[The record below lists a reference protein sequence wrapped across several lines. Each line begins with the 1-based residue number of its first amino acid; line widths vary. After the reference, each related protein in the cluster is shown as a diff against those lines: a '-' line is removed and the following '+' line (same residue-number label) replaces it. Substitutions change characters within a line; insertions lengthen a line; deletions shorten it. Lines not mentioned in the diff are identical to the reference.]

1 MKLKKLL
8 SETKAWERKFGES
21 LPVLELKFG
30 SKAQYDAYK
39 KQHDIKD
46 GTKIEVDGKKMT
58 HRSSL
63 PKGSKAANKKVDVF
77 TAKLNKKLAD
87 AEKALKDKDDD
98 EPTEPYDLSDFD
110 PREDVKKNESL
121 DEQGVLSR
129 RAGINVFGDRKLELI
144 SKSLIHTAR
153 DLHHTAK
160 KKDERNFD
168 DVLDRIT
175 ISLGVIRSFLNKPK
189 RRM

>member
-1 MKLKKLL
+1 MKLKELL
-8 SETKAWERKFGES
+8 KEAQVWERKFGEP

-87 AEKALKDKDDD
+87 AEKEMERKAKEQAFKDM
-98 EPTEPYDLSDFD
+98 E
-110 PREDVKKNESL
+110 NEEIN
-121 DEQGVLSR
+121 EQGVLSR
-129 RAGINVFGDRKLELI
+129 RAGINVFGGRQLQLMAKNLRQTAFDLE
-144 SKSLIHTAR
+144 KV
-153 DLHHTAK
+153 AK
-160 KKDERNFD
+160 KKDEQAFD
-168 DVLDRIT
+168 DILQRIT
-175 ISLGVIRSFLNKPK
+175 ITIGVMRSFLNKPK

>member
-1 MKLKKLL
+1 MKLKKIL
-8 SETKAWERKFGES
+8 SEAKVWERNFGEP

-63 PKGSKAANKKVDVF
+63 PKGSKAVNKKNDVF
-77 TAKLNKKLAD
+77 TADLNKKLDA
-87 AEKALKDKDDD
+87 AEKALKDK
-98 EPTEPYDLSDFD
+98 
-110 PREDVKKNESL
+110 KKNESL

-129 RAGINVFGDRKLELI
+129 RAGINVFGDRKLQLMT
-144 SKSLIHTAR
+144 KNLRQTAF
-153 DLHHTAK
+153 DLEKVAK
-160 KKDERNFD
+160 KKDEQAFD
-168 DVLDRIT
+168 DILQRIT
-175 ISLGVIRSFLNKPK
+175 ITIGVIRSFLNKPK
-189 RRM
+189 RSM

>member
-1 MKLKKLL
+1 MKLKKIL
-8 SETKAWERKFGES
+8 SEAKVWERNFGEP

-46 GTKIEVDGKKMT
+46 GTKIEIDGKKMT

-87 AEKALKDKDDD
+87 AEKALKDK
-98 EPTEPYDLSDFD
+98 
-110 PREDVKKNESL
+110 KKNESL

-129 RAGINVFGDRKLELI
+129 RAGINVFGDRKLQLMAKGLRQ
-144 SKSLIHTAR
+144 SAF
-153 DLHHTAK
+153 DLEKVAK
-160 KKDERNFD
+160 RKDERTFD
-168 DVLDRIT
+168 DILQRIT
-175 ISLGVIRSFLNKPK
+175 ITIGVIRSYLNKPK
-189 RRM
+189 RSM

>member
-8 SETKAWERKFGES
+8 KEAQVWERKFGEP
-21 LPVLELKFG
+21 LPTFSSVMEKH
-30 SKAQYDAYK
+30 S
-39 KQHDIKD
+39 
-46 GTKIEVDGKKMT
+46 GKKI
-58 HRSSL
+58 
-63 PKGSKAANKKVDVF
+63 
-77 TAKLNKKLAD
+77 
-87 AEKALKDKDDD
+87 
-98 EPTEPYDLSDFD
+98 
-110 PREDVKKNESL
+110 

-144 SKSLIHTAR
+144 SKSLINTAR

-168 DVLDRIT
+168 EILDRIT

>member
-87 AEKALKDKDDD
+87 AEKALKDK
-98 EPTEPYDLSDFD
+98 
-110 PREDVKKNESL
+110 KKNESL

-129 RAGINVFGDRKLELI
+129 RAGINVFGDRKLQLMAKGLRQ
-144 SKSLIHTAR
+144 SAF
-153 DLHHTAK
+153 DLEKVAK
-160 KKDERNFD
+160 RKDERVFD
-168 DVLDRIT
+168 DILQRIT
-175 ISLGVIRSFLNKPK
+175 ITVGVIRSYLNKPK
-189 RRM
+189 RSM

>member
-1 MKLKKLL
+1 MKLKELL
-8 SETKAWERKFGES
+8 KEAQVWERKFGEP
-21 LPVLELKFG
+21 LPTFSSVMEKH
-30 SKAQYDAYK
+30 S
-39 KQHDIKD
+39 
-46 GTKIEVDGKKMT
+46 GKKI
-58 HRSSL
+58 
-63 PKGSKAANKKVDVF
+63 
-77 TAKLNKKLAD
+77 
-87 AEKALKDKDDD
+87 
-98 EPTEPYDLSDFD
+98 
-110 PREDVKKNESL
+110 

-144 SKSLIHTAR
+144 SKSLINTAR

-168 DVLDRIT
+168 EILDRIT

>member
-87 AEKALKDKDDD
+87 AEKALKDK
-98 EPTEPYDLSDFD
+98 
-110 PREDVKKNESL
+110 KKNESL

-160 KKDERNFD
+160 KKHERNFD

>member
-1 MKLKKLL
+1 MKLKQLL
-8 SETKAWERKFGES
+8 KEAKVWERNFGEP

-63 PKGSKAANKKVDVF
+63 PKGSKAANKKIDVF

-87 AEKALKDKDDD
+87 AEKEMERKAKEQAFKDM
-98 EPTEPYDLSDFD
+98 E
-110 PREDVKKNESL
+110 NEEIN
-121 DEQGVLSR
+121 EQGVLSR
-129 RAGINVFGDRKLELI
+129 RAGINVFGDRKLQLMT
-144 SKSLIHTAR
+144 KNLRQTAF
-153 DLHHTAK
+153 DLEKVAK
-160 KKDERNFD
+160 KKDEQAFD
-168 DVLDRIT
+168 DILQRIT
-175 ISLGVIRSFLNKPK
+175 ITIGVIRSFLNKPK
-189 RRM
+189 RSM

>member
-1 MKLKKLL
+1 MKLKELL
-8 SETKAWERKFGES
+8 KEAQVWERKFGEP
-21 LPVLELKFG
+21 LPTFSSVMEKH
-30 SKAQYDAYK
+30 S
-39 KQHDIKD
+39 
-46 GTKIEVDGKKMT
+46 GKKI
-58 HRSSL
+58 
-63 PKGSKAANKKVDVF
+63 
-77 TAKLNKKLAD
+77 
-87 AEKALKDKDDD
+87 
-98 EPTEPYDLSDFD
+98 
-110 PREDVKKNESL
+110 

-144 SKSLIHTAR
+144 SKSLINTAR

-168 DVLDRIT
+168 EVLDRIT

>member
-8 SETKAWERKFGES
+8 SETKVWERKFGES

-39 KQHDIKD
+39 KKHDIKD
-46 GTKIEVDGKKMT
+46 GTKIEIDGKKMT

-87 AEKALKDKDDD
+87 AEKALKNK
-98 EPTEPYDLSDFD
+98 
-110 PREDVKKNESL
+110 KKNESL

-129 RAGINVFGDRKLELI
+129 RAGINVFGDRKLQLMAKGLRQ
-144 SKSLIHTAR
+144 SAF
-153 DLHHTAK
+153 DLEKVAK
-160 KKDERNFD
+160 RKDEQTFD
-168 DVLDRIT
+168 DILQRIT
-175 ISLGVIRSFLNKPK
+175 ITVGVMRSFLNKPK

>member
-1 MKLKKLL
+1 MKLKSLL
-8 SETKAWERKFGES
+8 KEAQVWERKFGEP
-21 LPVLELKFG
+21 LPTFSSVMEKH
-30 SKAQYDAYK
+30 S
-39 KQHDIKD
+39 
-46 GTKIEVDGKKMT
+46 GKKI
-58 HRSSL
+58 
-63 PKGSKAANKKVDVF
+63 
-77 TAKLNKKLAD
+77 
-87 AEKALKDKDDD
+87 
-98 EPTEPYDLSDFD
+98 
-110 PREDVKKNESL
+110 

-144 SKSLIHTAR
+144 SKSLINTAR

-168 DVLDRIT
+168 EILDRIT

>member
-8 SETKAWERKFGES
+8 SETKVWERKFGES

-63 PKGSKAANKKVDVF
+63 PKGSKTTNKKIDIF
-77 TAKLNKKLAD
+77 TTKLNKKLSD
-87 AEKALKDKDDD
+87 AEKEMERKAKEQAFKDMA
-98 EPTEPYDLSDFD
+98 
-110 PREDVKKNESL
+110 NEEIN
-121 DEQGVLSR
+121 EQGVLSR
-129 RAGINVFGDRKLELI
+129 RAGINVFGDRKLELM
-144 SKSLIHTAR
+144 SKNLRQTAF
-153 DLHHTAK
+153 DLEKVAK
-160 KKDERNFD
+160 RKDERVFD
-168 DVLDRIT
+168 DILQRIT
-175 ISLGVIRSFLNKPK
+175 ITVGVIRSYLNKPK
-189 RRM
+189 RSM

>member
-46 GTKIEVDGKKMT
+46 GTKIEIDGKKMT

-87 AEKALKDKDDD
+87 AEKEMERKAKEQAFKDM
-98 EPTEPYDLSDFD
+98 E
-110 PREDVKKNESL
+110 NEEIN
-121 DEQGVLSR
+121 EQGVLSR

>member
-8 SETKAWERKFGES
+8 KEAQVWERKFGEP
-21 LPVLELKFG
+21 LPTFSSVMEKH
-30 SKAQYDAYK
+30 S
-39 KQHDIKD
+39 
-46 GTKIEVDGKKMT
+46 GKK
-58 HRSSL
+58 
-63 PKGSKAANKKVDVF
+63 
-77 TAKLNKKLAD
+77 
-87 AEKALKDKDDD
+87 D

-110 PREDVKKNESL
+110 PREDI

>member
-1 MKLKKLL
+1 MKLKQLL
-8 SETKAWERKFGES
+8 KEAKVWERNFGEP

-87 AEKALKDKDDD
+87 AEKEMERKAKEQAFKDM
-98 EPTEPYDLSDFD
+98 E
-110 PREDVKKNESL
+110 NEEIN
-121 DEQGVLSR
+121 EQGVLSR
-129 RAGINVFGDRKLELI
+129 RAGINVFGDRKLQLMT
-144 SKSLIHTAR
+144 KNLRQTAF
-153 DLHHTAK
+153 DLEKVAK
-160 KKDERNFD
+160 RKDEQAFD
-168 DVLDRIT
+168 DILQRIT
-175 ISLGVIRSFLNKPK
+175 ITIGVMRSFLNKPK
-189 RRM
+189 RSM

>member
-1 MKLKKLL
+1 MKLKKIL
-8 SETKAWERKFGES
+8 SEAKVWERNFGEP

-46 GTKIEVDGKKMT
+46 GTKIEIDGKKMT

-77 TAKLNKKLAD
+77 TAKLNKKLDA
-87 AEKALKDKDDD
+87 AEKALKDK
-98 EPTEPYDLSDFD
+98 
-110 PREDVKKNESL
+110 KKNESL

-129 RAGINVFGDRKLELI
+129 RAGINVFGDRKLQLMT
-144 SKSLIHTAR
+144 KNLRQTAF
-153 DLHHTAK
+153 DLEKVAK
-160 KKDERNFD
+160 KKDEQAFD
-168 DVLDRIT
+168 DILQRIT
-175 ISLGVIRSFLNKPK
+175 ITIGVIRSFLNKPK
-189 RRM
+189 RSM

>member
-1 MKLKKLL
+1 MKLKQLL
-8 SETKAWERKFGES
+8 KEAKVWERNFGEP

-46 GTKIEVDGKKMT
+46 GTKIEIDGKKMT

-87 AEKALKDKDDD
+87 AEKEMERKAKEQAFK
-98 EPTEPYDLSDFD
+98 EME
-110 PREDVKKNESL
+110 NEEIN
-121 DEQGVLSR
+121 EQGVLSR

>member
-1 MKLKKLL
+1 MKLKQLL
-8 SETKAWERKFGES
+8 KEAKVWERNFGEP

-87 AEKALKDKDDD
+87 AEKEMERKAKEQAFKDM
-98 EPTEPYDLSDFD
+98 E
-110 PREDVKKNESL
+110 NEEIN
-121 DEQGVLSR
+121 EQGVLSR
-129 RAGINVFGDRKLELI
+129 RAGINVFGDRKLQLMT
-144 SKSLIHTAR
+144 KNLRQTAF
-153 DLHHTAK
+153 DLEKVAK
-160 KKDERNFD
+160 RKDEQAFD
-168 DVLDRIT
+168 DILQRIT
-175 ISLGVIRSFLNKPK
+175 ITIGVMRSFLNKPK